1 MFNSVEYFETL
12 TNSLKLTKNKF
23 VSRKVSGIKNLEGI
37 ISDRGNEKF
46 IAVDD
51 TDDGNTYQGAGG
63 GWFRRRTVT
72 VFILQK
78 YMITDMNDRQIK
90 LDECREIRRKFQA
103 RILFDSVEIEELMY
117 LDKQRMPDFE
127 IDEYFANG
135 STGLYFMIS
144 FNEPTE
150 LIHDDNDWE

>member
-1 MFNSVEYFETL
+1 MFNSVEYFKTL
-12 TNSLKLTKNKF
+12 TSSLKLTKNKF

-37 ISDRGNEKF
+37 ISDRANDKF
-46 IAVDD
+46 VAVDD

-63 GWFRRRTVT
+63 GWFRRRTV
-72 VFILQK
+72 VIFILQK
-78 YMITDMNDRQIK
+78 YSITNMDERETK
-90 LDECREIRRKFQA
+90 LEECRVIRKKFQA
-103 RILFDSVEIEELMY
+103 RIVRDSNNIEELTY

-150 LIHDDNDWE
+150 LIDDDNDWE